1 MVITDMELRCST
13 SSVSPARAITLQQA
27 GRKRRRRRG
36 VEEETSRNMDMVT
49 TAVEKYG
56 HSSA

>member
-1 MVITDMELRCST
+1 MVITDMELTCSS
-13 SSVSPARAITLQQA
+13 SSVSPARAITLQQ

-36 VEEETSRNMDMVT
+36 VDEEMSRNMDMVT

>member
-1 MVITDMELRCST
+1 VKTGYEIKKFC
-13 SSVSPARAITLQQA
+13 VSCYRAITLQQ
-27 GRKRRRRRG
+27 GKKRRRRRG
-36 VEEETSRNMDMVT
+36 VDEEMSRNMDMVT